1 VAPGELIIV
10 PEAELVWVVG
20 NVVSQKS
27 LVYREGVRL
36 TQAIAMVGG
45 VAKHSDLVRIR
56 IYPNSSS
63 RPIANPGIFTLKAVL
78 DNRSEDPVLQPSD
91 IVEISDETGTFRLPL
106 SPPLWDP
113 TNDASARRSTI
124 DPEPDIQLLMNVT
137 LITGASSGIGEAFAR
152 KLAARGHNLLL
163 VSRTEEKLMMLCN
176 EAGRSNNIRAEY
188 FAVDLSRPD
197 APQRLFEETQKRE
210 LEIDLLINNA
220 GFGSMGDFRKL
231 DLDRELN
238 MIDLNIRSLVELTH
252 RFIQPMRE
260 RKSGAIMNVAST
272 AGFQPVPFMATY
284 AATKAFVLSF
294 SEALWEENRTY
305 GIKVMALCPGVT
317 ETNFFEAS
325 SMQRPPARTSQ
336 TPERSSWT

>member
-1 VAPGELIIV
+1 
-10 PEAELVWVVG
+10 
-20 NVVSQKS
+20 
-27 LVYREGVRL
+27 
-36 TQAIAMVGG
+36 
-45 VAKHSDLVRIR
+45 
-56 IYPNSSS
+56 
-63 RPIANPGIFTLKAVL
+63 
-78 DNRSEDPVLQPSD
+78 
-91 IVEISDETGTFRLPL
+91 
-106 SPPLWDP
+106 
-113 TNDASARRSTI
+113 
-124 DPEPDIQLLMNVT
+124 MNVT

-197 APQRLFEETQKRE
+197 SPQRLFEETQKRE

-220 GFGSMGDFRKL
+220 GFGSMGDFGKL

-336 TPERSSWT
+336 TPEEVVDVGLRALARGKSSVISGWTNRLMVESERVVSRKFVLRAAGAVMRSHNEKG